1 MIFPEHGITVSASKT
16 SKCHPSGHD
25 YILREN
31 PNDGKKEI
39 EIIILSE
46 FFLLAVPF
54 QKLTYPTLRKGNS
67 SLKLPWEGIC

>member
-1 MIFPEHGITVSASKT
+1 MGIPVSASKK

-25 YILREN
+25 YILSKN
-31 PNDGKKEI
+31 PNDGEKEI

-46 FFLLAVPF
+46 FFLLAIPSTE
-54 QKLTYPTLRKGNS
+54 LTYPTLGKGNS